1 MAEHVSRLAPSPTGA
16 LHLGNART
24 FLVNWALARNL
35 GWTLLMRIE
44 DLDGPRVKTGAAEQ
58 TLGVLAWLGIDFD
71 GEPVHQSRDLEPYRQ
86 AMRTLAGRG
95 RAYVCELSRRQIEAA
110 SSAPHDGGHELRYPA
125 KLRPPGAGTGGFER
139 EDVNY
144 RLIVGDERIVVNDEV
159 AGPAA
164 HCPGEEVGD
173 FVIWTK
179 RGVPAYQLAVVV
191 DDVRHGVTDVVR
203 GDDLL
208 ASAARQILLYREL
221 GQPPPRWWHVPLVRG
236 PDGRRLA
243 KRHGDTR
250 LATYRRAG
258 ARPERIV
265 GLLAEWCGVV
275 ERRAPMTACEFREG
289 FCLPR
294 LPAHPITF
302 TETDHAWLLGDC

>member
-1 MAEHVSRLAPSPTGA
+1 MADHVSRLAPSPTGA

-44 DLDGPRVKTGAAEQ
+44 DLDGPRVKAGAVEQ
-58 TLGVLAWLGIDFD
+58 TLDVLAWLGIDFD

-86 AMRTLAGRG
+86 AMQTLARRG
-95 RAYVCELSRRQIEAA
+95 RTYVCELARKQIEEA
-110 SSAPHDGGHELRYPA
+110 STAPHDGGHELRYPPR
-125 KLRPPGAGTGGFER
+125 LRPPGAGSGGFER
-139 EDVNY
+139 QDANY
-144 RLIVGDERIVVNDEV
+144 RLIVSDEEIVVDESL
-159 AGPAA
+159 AGPSA
-164 HCPGEEVGD
+164 HRPAEEVGD

-191 DDVRHGVTDVVR
+191 DDARHGVTDVVR

-208 ASAARQILLYREL
+208 ASAARQTLLYREL
-221 GQPPPRWWHVPLVRG
+221 GLRPPRWWHVPLVRG

-258 ARPERIV
+258 VRPERVV
-265 GLLAEWCGVV
+265 GLLGWWCGVI
-275 ERRAPMTACEFREG
+275 EQPTPMSAREFREG
-289 FCLPR
+289 FSPPR
-294 LPAHPITF
+294 LPPYPITF

>member
-125 KLRPPGAGTGGFER
+125 ELRPPGAGTGGFER
-139 EDVNY
+139 EDANY
-144 RLIVGDERIVVNDEV
+144 RLIVGDERIVVDDEV

-179 RGVPAYQLAVVV
+179 RGADQAERLAPRDLQVEVVQDLHLAVAGAQRV
-191 DDVRHGVTDVVR
+191 DDDIRFVARKL
-203 GDDLL
+203 GD
-208 ASAARQILLYREL
+208 A
-221 GQPPPRWWHVPLVRG
+221 
-236 PDGRRLA
+236 
-243 KRHGDTR
+243 
-250 LATYRRAG
+250 
-258 ARPERIV
+258 
-265 GLLAEWCGVV
+265 
-275 ERRAPMTACEFREG
+275 
-289 FCLPR
+289 
-294 LPAHPITF
+294 
-302 TETDHAWLLGDC
+302 LLGDVALERLGAARHLLDQDHGVGIDVVIADRALVGGAAVAGLGHHAVSTS